1 MKISNETKVGL
12 LTIIA
17 LTILI
22 LGFNFLKGNN
32 VFNKAREV
40 NAVFAEIGSL
50 EKSNQVKING
60 LPIGTVYD
68 LNQKDKNV
76 SGIVATI
83 HLTRDVNIPVNSV
96 AHIASGLVGSSYI
109 NIDMGDSKV
118 YLKNGDTIQTKANN
132 GLLGDLTSQVNPTLD
147 KARTAI
153 DTLTVLLGSV
163 NRLFDPQTK
172 NNIHSIVTNL
182 LLSSASLQQLLDA
195 ETGIVA
201 KTVSNLNDVGNNLKK
216 NNDTITSILHNTNV
230 ATERLANL
238 QLERTLDSVRATVA
252 QLNDVI
258 YKINHNNGTLGL
270 LMNDSKLYD
279 NLRNTAK
286 GLEIL
291 VDDIK
296 VHPKRY
302 VNISVFGRKDKGN
315 YLTSPLQKDTIVVS
329 GGKQ

>member
-12 LTIIA
+12 LTIVA

-22 LGFNFLKGNN
+22 LGFNFLKGER
-32 VFNKAREV
+32 VFSKSKKIH
-40 NAVFAEIGSL
+40 AVFTEIGSL

-60 LPIGTVYD
+60 LPIGTVFD
-68 LNQKDKNV
+68 LSQTDKNV
-76 SGIVATI
+76 TGINATI
-83 HLTRDVNIPVNSV
+83 NLTRDVNIPVNSV
-96 AHIASGLVGSSYI
+96 AQIASGLVGASYI
-109 NIDMGDSKV
+109 NIEMGDSKV
-118 YLKNGDTIQTKANN
+118 YLKNGDTIQTKVNN

-153 DTLTVLLGSV
+153 DSLTTVLGSV

-172 NNIHSIVTNL
+172 NNIHAIITNL
-182 LLSSASLQQLLDA
+182 LVSTTSLTRLLDA
-195 ETGIVA
+195 ETGMIA
-201 KTVSNLNDVGNNLKK
+201 KTLTNLNDVSGNLKK
-216 NNDTITSILHNTNV
+216 NNDTITSILHNTNL

-238 QLERTLDSVRATVA
+238 QLERTLDSVRVTVS

-258 YKINHNNGTLGL
+258 YKISHNNGTLGL
-270 LMNDSKLYD
+270 LMNDTKLYD
-279 NLRNTAK
+279 NLRNTAL

-302 VNISVFGRKDKGN
+302 VNISLFGKKDKGN
-315 YLTSPLQKDTIVVS
+315 YLTSPSKKDTL
-329 GGKQ
+329 